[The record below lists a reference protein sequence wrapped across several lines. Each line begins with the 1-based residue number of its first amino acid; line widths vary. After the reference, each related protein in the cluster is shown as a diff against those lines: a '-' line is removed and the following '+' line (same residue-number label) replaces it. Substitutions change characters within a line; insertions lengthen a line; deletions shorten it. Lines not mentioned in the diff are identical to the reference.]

1 VSVDSAFHKWSEKM
15 FAFLWWLIIGLVA
28 GALARLLIPGR
39 QPMGML
45 MTMVLGLVGS
55 VVGGLIS
62 SVVFVDHR
70 RGDCAGRLRR
80 VQQPQNGL
88 RRVVASGVE
97 TIGVSRLIG
106 ESDGL
111 GRYSLWHRR
120 DMWPGALEVAGFG
133 CNG

>member
-1 VSVDSAFHKWSEKM
+1 MDGSEKM

-62 SVVFVDHR
+62 SVVF
-70 RGDCAGRLRR
+70 GRN
-80 VQQPQNGL
+80 PADPSFHTGGFIM
-88 RRVVASGVE
+88 S
-97 TIGVSRLIG
+97 TIGAVIV
-106 ESDGL
+106 L
-111 GRYSLWHRR
+111 GAY
-120 DMWPGALEVAGFG
+120 VAY
-133 CNG
+133 NNRKTV